1 MQMTCLQESGYPW
14 KITDDKDDGTFQV
27 GVAFNVKTGF
37 YTAPKDGMYM
47 VDAQVQFRKGGESDY
62 VALYAAIDQKI
73 DDAGLFSIYG
83 EVKEGFET
91 MRLAGT
97 YLMKK
102 GKARQGVT
110 PGKSTTEKLKKAKT
124 IKIIVYASHLSR
136 PPLVIFVM
144 QRHLYI

>member
-1 MQMTCLQESGYPW
+1 MACLQESGYPW

-27 GVAFNVKTGF
+27 GGAFNVKTGF

-47 VDAQVQFRKGGESDY
+47 VDAQVQFRKGDESDY
-62 VALYAAIDQKI
+62 IALYAAIDQKI

-97 YLMKK
+97 YYMKK
-102 GKARQGVT
+102 GKAMHKAGQKYH
-110 PGKSTTEKLKKAKT
+110 GK
-124 IKIIVYASHLSR
+124 V
-136 PPLVIFVM
+136 
-144 QRHLYI
+144 QYIYIYRVCL